1 MDYEVQVSKGLE
13 HIGRVIKRNRKLK
26 NLTQRILATEL
37 KCTDATISRYE
48 KGKSDI
54 QASTMIRISC
64 LCDFNPIEY
73 ALPGDG
79 TLSEKFK
86 SIVDANGQKIQPFVP
101 EHYSVM
107 FDMQAGGQI
116 SEALYK
122 QICKTFSNEEVLTI
136 QPPTIKE
143 PLAVQD
149 IEAFNDYL
157 KKPENSSKCKVLLYG
172 YEIIKEADKG
182 DFAFDVTVNLT
193 KSILISLIR
202 DHAGYIDKEMYK
214 FYWKCM
220 SSKRL

>member
-1 MDYEVQVSKGLE
+1 M
-13 HIGRVIKRNRKLK
+13 
-26 NLTQRILATEL
+26 
-37 KCTDATISRYE
+37 
-48 KGKSDI
+48 
-54 QASTMIRISC
+54 
-64 LCDFNPIEY
+64 
-73 ALPGDG
+73 
-79 TLSEKFK
+79 
-86 SIVDANGQKIQPFVP
+86 P

-149 IEAFNDYL
+149 IEVFNDYL